1 MNDDRA
7 AESGMVL
14 FELLIAMTLIV
25 GSITVAH
32 TVYAKLVMRAVQLE
46 RSHAA
51 WVHQKNQHEITAHLN
66 RFKSQQ
72 PNNVPRSKQ

>member
-1 MNDDRA
+1 MNDDHL

-32 TVYAKLVMRAVQLE
+32 TVYSKLVMKAFQLE
-46 RSHAA
+46 RSHAT
-51 WVHQKNQHEITAHLN
+51 WVHQKNQYEIMAYLN

-72 PNNVPRSKQ
+72 PNNLPRSK

>member
-25 GSITVAH
+25 GSIAVAH
-32 TVYAKLVMRAVQLE
+32 TVYAKLVMKAVQLE

-51 WVHQKNQHEITAHLN
+51 WVHQKNQHEIAMYLN
-66 RFKSQQ
+66 RFKSEQ
-72 PNNVPRSKQ
+72 PNNVPRSKR

>member
-1 MNDDRA
+1 MNDDHLS
-7 AESGMVL
+7 ESGMVL
-14 FELLIAMTLIV
+14 FELLIAMTLIA

-32 TVYAKLVMRAVQLE
+32 MVYSKLVMKAVQLE

-51 WVHQKNQHEITAHLN
+51 WVHQKNQHEMIVHLN

-72 PNNVPRSKQ
+72 PNNSPRSKR